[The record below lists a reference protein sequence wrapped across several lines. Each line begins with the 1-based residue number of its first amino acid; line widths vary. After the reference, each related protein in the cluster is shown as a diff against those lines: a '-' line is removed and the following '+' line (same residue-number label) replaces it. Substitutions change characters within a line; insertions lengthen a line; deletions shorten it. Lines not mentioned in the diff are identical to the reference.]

1 MDVEDG
7 NVFLINDGIISHN
20 CSFASSGDTVIND
33 LVLND
38 I

>member
-20 CSFASSGDTVIND
+20 CSFASSGDTV
-33 LVLND
+33 LND
-38 I
+38 TLLNNI